1 MQILTLHREPARHAY
16 FSGAVGH
23 PAFFEPSL
31 NCWIVSDPAD
41 VEAMLQSRSFDVV
54 TLHTAYESFQNIS
67 SQPFPNIIFAL
78 RHIPLGLNDEAHR
91 DIRRRMAELIARRR
105 GEVTRGVPAL
115 VEKWFGP
122 IETRVEVEL
131 VGEVLAPLVTEFIAI
146 VTETETADIPDC
158 RRVSMVFDRMIGLR
172 TRRELESEVAAVRA
186 AIRASL
192 GPDAPD
198 VEEGLRLAF
207 FVLGNDSLIGTIGE
221 SLHRLIEDH
230 PGTTL
235 DAIPFPDWPV
245 ETGVPFVERV
255 VAEPVEIGGVKLS
268 PGERVRVLMQG
279 FAYSP
284 DPADRERIFGAGV
297 HSCLGRQMS
306 VELWRAIVARL
317 ARMRVSIE
325 VVDHALRQD
334 NYVFTCPARLSLR
347 IVR

>member
-16 FSGAVGH
+16 FSGAAGH

-105 GEVTRGVPAL
+105 TEMTRSIPGL
-115 VEKWFGP
+115 VEKWLGP
-122 IETRVEVEL
+122 IETRDEVEL
-131 VGEVLAPLVTEFIAI
+131 IGEVLSPLVHDFICLL
-146 VTETETADIPDC
+146 TETRLSDAAAA

-172 TRRELESEVAAVRA
+172 TRRELEVEIVSVRA

-192 GPDAPD
+192 GPDAPE
-198 VEEGLRLAF
+198 VEEGLRLALF
-207 FVLGNDSLIGTIGE
+207 ALGNDALIGTIGE
-221 SLHRLIEDH
+221 SLHHIIDAH
-230 PGTTL
+230 PGVRV

-245 ETGVPFVERV
+245 ETGVPFVERI
-255 VAEPVEIGGVKLS
+255 ATEPVEIGGVKLS

-317 ARMRVSIE
+317 SRMPVSAE
-325 VVDHALRQD
+325 VVDHALRED
-334 NYVFTCPARLSLR
+334 NYVFTCPARLMLR
-347 IVR
+347 IAQ